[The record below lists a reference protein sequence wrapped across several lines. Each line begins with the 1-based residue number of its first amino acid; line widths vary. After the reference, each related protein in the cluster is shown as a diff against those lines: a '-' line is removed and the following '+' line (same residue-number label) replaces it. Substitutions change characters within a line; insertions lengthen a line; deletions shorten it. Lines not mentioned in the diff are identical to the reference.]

1 MKGQI
6 ILKGH
11 KISKGK
17 ARGEALVSHEP
28 ISFMSGVDPET
39 GLVLERGHELE
50 GDRVTGKI
58 LVFPTGKGSSVGS
71 YRLYEMA
78 LNGTQPAGII
88 NVRADPVVAMGAIF
102 SDIPMLDRLDA
113 DPFRFIKTGYLLE
126 LDADQ
131 GILIIEDNS
140 NHAGP

>member
-1 MKGQI
+1 MRERI
-6 ILKGH
+6 ILRGH

-17 ARGEALVSHEP
+17 ARGEALVSNEP
-28 ISFMSGVDPET
+28 ISFLTGVDPET
-39 GLVLERGHELE
+39 GTVIEKGHELE
-50 GDRVTGKI
+50 GERVTGKI
-58 LVFPTGKGSSVGS
+58 LIFPRGKGSTVGS

-88 NVRADPVVAMGAIF
+88 NLRADPVVAMGAIF

-113 DPFRFIKTGYLLE
+113 DPFRLIKTGYLLE

-131 GILIIEDNS
+131 GILVIEDNS
-140 NHAGP
+140 KQAGH